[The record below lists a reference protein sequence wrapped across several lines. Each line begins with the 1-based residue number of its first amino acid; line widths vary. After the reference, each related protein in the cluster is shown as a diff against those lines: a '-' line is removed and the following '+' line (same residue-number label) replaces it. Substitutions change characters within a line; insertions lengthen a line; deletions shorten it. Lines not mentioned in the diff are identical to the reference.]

1 MCLYSGSRTL
11 LANRQALRHKTTL
24 LVSLNLDNH
33 CPLIAPCHFIFVLA
47 LQCLE
52 FGSIFNVLPQ
62 RQWSTHTL
70 VSIRKWPITC
80 PQHFIICIFGN
91 LCRFGIVHFLRP
103 LQWVFMVLVLCY
115 QNDILLIRLQTQAV
129 SATHG
134 HGQLTR
140 MISARL
146 NSKTLIAETVFS
158 ISLRHM
164 KQLLVVDLSTFLC
177 RSSIFR
183 YPDDLRNIVQQCA
196 TLECPWQRFKV
207 NIRSNPI
214 ESKLHLFHRK
224 PSAILSCHH
233 SHLERKVTHV
243 YCFLIL

>member
-1 MCLYSGSRTL
+1 
-11 LANRQALRHKTTL
+11 
-24 LVSLNLDNH
+24 
-33 CPLIAPCHFIFVLA
+33 
-47 LQCLE
+47 
-52 FGSIFNVLPQ
+52 
-62 RQWSTHTL
+62 
-70 VSIRKWPITC
+70 
-80 PQHFIICIFGN
+80 
-91 LCRFGIVHFLRP
+91 
-103 LQWVFMVLVLCY
+103 MVLVLCY

-196 TLECPWQRFKV
+196 TPLHPLIFFKV
-207 NIRSNPI
+207 VQEFFVKTNQS
-214 ESKLHLFHRK
+214 
-224 PSAILSCHH
+224 
-233 SHLERKVTHV
+233 
-243 YCFLIL
+243 

>member
-52 FGSIFNVLPQ
+52 FGSILNVLPQ

-80 PQHFIICIFGN
+80 PQPFIICIFGN

-146 NSKTLIAETVFS
+146 NSKTLITETVFS
-158 ISLRHM
+158 IELRHM
-164 KQLLVVDLSTFLC
+164 KQLLS
-177 RSSIFR
+177 
-183 YPDDLRNIVQQCA
+183 
-196 TLECPWQRFKV
+196 
-207 NIRSNPI
+207 
-214 ESKLHLFHRK
+214 
-224 PSAILSCHH
+224 
-233 SHLERKVTHV
+233 
-243 YCFLIL
+243 